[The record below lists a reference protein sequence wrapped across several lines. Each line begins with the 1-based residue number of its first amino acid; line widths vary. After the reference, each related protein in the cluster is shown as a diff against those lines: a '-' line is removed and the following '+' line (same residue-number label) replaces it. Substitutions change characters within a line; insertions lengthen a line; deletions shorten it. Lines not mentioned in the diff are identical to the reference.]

1 MNSTIISVGNELL
14 MGKTLNTNLTY
25 IAKELRM
32 MGIGVA
38 KAYTIQD
45 HATAIRAALKHADDP
60 IVILTGGLGPTP
72 DDMTK
77 EVVCEYLGLTLS
89 LHEPSLHAIST
100 MFAKYGKVMP
110 ESNRKQAYFPLEAEI
125 LDNPL
130 GTAPGM
136 LVKHQNQTFILLPGP
151 PNEMRPMLDLVKP
164 LLLNQRD
171 VEIEQEGFLVAGIG
185 ESEMQ
190 DKLEGFEAQHPL
202 VRIAPYAGVGEIQ
215 YIFTSTN
222 KDALHKALE
231 AFKAKF
237 NRYIMGP
244 YTETFEEILVRELR
258 LRGETLS
265 AVESCT
271 TGLFSG
277 RLGNVAGVSEVFKE
291 SYVLYDN
298 DIKIKTL
305 DLHPSTL
312 ASFGVVSH
320 EAVRAMAESLAQKTQ
335 ADLTLAI
342 SGIAGPGGGSPEKP
356 VGTVLFGVHYEG
368 QTHSVERFFP
378 GDRQTIR
385 HRAVAYAFYLLICQ
399 VKRHGC

>member
-32 MGIGVA
+32 MGIVVA

-45 HATAIRAALKHADDP
+45 HETAIRAAIKHADDP

-77 EVVCEYLGLTLS
+77 EVVCDYLNLS
-89 LHEPSLHAIST
+89 LILHEPSLQAIEA
-100 MFAKYGKVMP
+100 MFAKYGKTMP
-110 ESNRKQAYFPLEAEI
+110 ESNRKQAYFPIEADILE
-125 LDNPL
+125 NPL

-136 LVKHQNQTFILLPGP
+136 LVKAKDQTFILLPGP

-171 VEIEQEGFLVAGIG
+171 VEIFQEGCLVSGIG

-190 DKLEGFEAQHPL
+190 DKLENFDVSHPR

-215 YIFTSTN
+215 YIFTST
-222 KDALHKALE
+222 DQEALE
-231 AFKAKF
+231 VALDAFKTRF
-237 NRYIMGP
+237 RRYIMGP
-244 YTETFEEILVRELR
+244 YTQTFEEILVAELKEKK
-258 LRGETLS
+258 ETLS
-265 AVESCT
+265 VIESCT
-271 TGLFSG
+271 TGLFCG
-277 RLGNVAGVSEVFKE
+277 RLGNVSGVSDVFKE

-298 DIKIKTL
+298 EIKIRTL
-305 DLHPSTL
+305 DLHPSTI

-320 EAVRAMAESLAQKTQ
+320 EAVSAMAEGLARKTN

-342 SGIAGPGGGSPEKP
+342 SGIAGPTGGTEEKP
-356 VGTVLFGVHYEG
+356 VGTVMFGVHYQG
-368 QTHSVERFFP
+368 KTKSFERFFP

-385 HRAVAYAFYLLICQ
+385 HRAVAHAFYLLICQ
-399 VKRHGC
+399 VKYRGC